1 MYVSQENTVP
11 YVMILVLV
19 LVECS
24 SYPYSFVVMLKF
36 MNDNNYSSLICE
48 LTLEENLT
56 ESVIDLGMIGK
67 WKQDKNGD
75 LVLKLITI

>member
-1 MYVSQENTVP
+1 MYVSQEDTVP

-24 SYPYSFVVMLKF
+24 SYPESFVVMLKF
-36 MNDNNYSSLICE
+36 VKDNNYSS

-56 ESVIDLGMIGK
+56 ESVIYLGMIGK

-75 LVLKLITI
+75 LVLILITI